1 LIVTSSLLEPPPAIL
16 AVDDNESNLLALEAV
31 LDPLGCR
38 IVRAKSGAE
47 ALKRIVEH
55 DFVLVV
61 MDVHM
66 PGLDGYQT
74 TALIRQL
81 ERCRDIPIIFL
92 TAVYHQP
99 EHTHRGYAL
108 GAVDYMTKPFDPEVL
123 RGKVRA
129 LVSLYT
135 RALRSERERNEE
147 AKRMKDLFLGAV
159 GHDLRGPLNT
169 ILMVACTMLRDDC
182 GNAEHRS
189 HATRIDRA
197 GRRMQRIIEDIL
209 DLTRGQFAG
218 GIPLSVQP
226 TDLGAVCRGVVDECQ
241 LAAPERVLRLDVTGD
256 VIGSWDTDRLGRV
269 ASNLVGNAV
278 AHGGDGPVH
287 VRLSDQGEQVALEVH
302 NRGAPID
309 PQVLP
314 VLFEPFRRG
323 DTSHK
328 GLGLGLYIVR
338 EIVRA
343 HQGSVDVRSTAAEGT
358 TFTVRLPKPPTH
370 SSA

>member
-1 LIVTSSLLEPPPAIL
+1 
-16 AVDDNESNLLALEAV
+16 
-31 LDPLGCR
+31 
-38 IVRAKSGAE
+38 
-47 ALKRIVEH
+47 
-55 DFVLVV
+55 
-61 MDVHM
+61 
-66 PGLDGYQT
+66 
-74 TALIRQL
+74 
-81 ERCRDIPIIFL
+81 
-92 TAVYHQP
+92 
-99 EHTHRGYAL
+99 
-108 GAVDYMTKPFDPEVL
+108 
-123 RGKVRA
+123 
-129 LVSLYT
+129 
-135 RALRSERERNEE
+135 
-147 AKRMKDLFLGAV
+147 
-159 GHDLRGPLNT
+159 
-169 ILMVACTMLRDDC
+169 
-182 GNAEHRS
+182 
-189 HATRIDRA
+189 
-197 GRRMQRIIEDIL
+197 
-209 DLTRGQFAG
+209 
-218 GIPLSVQP
+218 
-226 TDLGAVCRGVVDECQ
+226 
-241 LAAPERVLRLDVTGD
+241 LRLDVTGD